1 MRSELKV
8 AIGQYSDRGVK
19 PLNQDFHGVVE
30 PTGSVLE
37 VKGITVALAD
47 GISSSEVSQIAS
59 ETAVSSFL
67 GDYYSTS
74 ESWSV
79 KNAVLRVLQATN
91 SWLFSQNRNSAYR
104 RDLDKGYVCTFSAL
118 VLKSTTA
125 HIFHVGD
132 TRVYRVE
139 GSSLEPLTEDHRLW
153 VSSEKS
159 HLSRALGIRD
169 YLDIDYQSLQCEIGD
184 VFVLATDG
192 VYEFVAESFVTLT
205 IHHHQDD
212 LDQAAKIIVEAAI
225 EQGSDD
231 NLTIQIVRIDE
242 LPLRNM
248 NEAQEQA
255 QYLPFPPELR
265 PRMTFD
271 GYNIQRILHRSS
283 RSKVYL
289 AQDIETDETVV
300 LKVPAVTMQDDPGF
314 LDSFVLE
321 EWVAR
326 KLDSPHLLKA
336 PKLTRSRHYLY
347 SVMEYVDGQTLAQW
361 MIDNP
366 KPDLE
371 TVRNLV
377 GQIAKGLQVMHR
389 QEMLHQDVRPANVLI
404 DHSGTVKLI
413 DFGSAY
419 VAGMVEAGAG
429 SEASTFPGTVQY
441 SAPEYFIGEPV
452 SSASDLFSLGVIAHQ
467 LLSGRL
473 PYGTG
478 ISKCQSRSQLIK
490 LSYSSVL
497 ESRQEI
503 PVWVDETIKKAVHL
517 DAHKRYHELSEFTYD
532 LRHPNKAYTRKLQVP
547 LMARDPVRFWQGIS
561 LSLLLI
567 VIYLLAKPHF

>member
-1 MRSELKV
+1 MRSQLKV

-19 PLNQDFHGVVE
+19 PLNQDFHGVVS
-30 PTGSVLE
+30 PTGSVLND
-37 VKGITVALAD
+37 KGITIALAD
-47 GISSSEVSQIAS
+47 GISSSDVSQIAS

-67 GDYYSTS
+67 SDYYSTS

-79 KNAVLRVLQATN
+79 KNSVLRVLQATN
-91 SWLFSQNRNSAYR
+91 SWLFSQNRSGAYR
-104 RDLDKGYVCTFSAL
+104 HNLDRGYVCTFSAL

-132 TRVYRVE
+132 TRIYRVA
-139 GSSLEPLTEDHRLW
+139 GSALEPLTEDHRLW

-169 YLDIDYQSLQCEIGD
+169 YLDIDYQSLQFEMGD

-192 VYEFVAESFVTLT
+192 VYEFVAESFVTLA
-205 IHHHQDD
+205 IHQHQDD
-212 LDQAAKIIVEAAI
+212 LNQAAKIIVEEAI

-248 NEAQEQA
+248 DEAQEQA
-255 QYLPFPPELR
+255 QRLPFPPELR
-265 PRMTFD
+265 PRMDFD
-271 GYNIQRILHRSS
+271 GYAIQRVLHSSS

-289 AQDIETDETVV
+289 AQDRESGETVV
-300 LKVPAVTMQDDPGF
+300 LKVPAVTMQQDPGF

-336 PKLTRSRHYLY
+336 PKLTRSRNYLY

-371 TVRNLV
+371 TVRNV
-377 GQIAKGLQVMHR
+377 IGQIAKGLQVMHR
-389 QEMLHQDVRPANVLI
+389 QEMLHQDLRPANVLI
-404 DHSGTVKLI
+404 DQSGTIKLI

-419 VAGMVEAGAG
+419 VAGMVETNAGP
-429 SEASTFPGTVQY
+429 EQSTFPGTVQY
-441 SAPEYFIGEPV
+441 SAPEYFIGESV
-452 SSASDLFSLGVIAHQ
+452 SSASDLFSLGVIAYQ
-467 LLSGRL
+467 LLSGQL
-473 PYGTG
+473 PYGVG
-478 ISKCQSRSQLIK
+478 VSKCQSRSQLIR
-490 LSYSSVL
+490 LSYHSVL
-497 ESRQEI
+497 EARKEL
-503 PVWVDETIKKAVHL
+503 PAWVDETLKKAVHL
-517 DAHKRYHELSEFTYD
+517 DAGKRYHELSEFNYD
-532 LRHPNKAYTRKLQVP
+532 LRHPNKAYKNKLQTP
-547 LMARDPVRFWQGIS
+547 LIERNPLRFWQAMS
-561 LSLLLI
+561 LCLLLI
-567 VIYLLAKPHF
+567 VIYLLAKPYF